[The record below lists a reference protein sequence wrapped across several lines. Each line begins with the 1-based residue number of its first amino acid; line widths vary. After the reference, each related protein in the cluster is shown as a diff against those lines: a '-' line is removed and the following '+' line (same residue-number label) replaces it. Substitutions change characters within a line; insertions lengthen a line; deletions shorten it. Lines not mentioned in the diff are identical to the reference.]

1 MSASPKLSSLR
12 DAFGEE
18 LARLGDERSDIVV
31 LDADTSTST
40 RSAIFGKQHPERFIN
55 VGLQEQNMMGMAAG
69 LASSGKKVFV
79 AGFATFVTGMVY
91 NMIRQ
96 SICYPG
102 LDVTIVASHAGITVG
117 EDGATHQMTEDL
129 GLMAGLPNMKV
140 ISPADAPETKKVI
153 DYIAGA
159 KGPFYV
165 RLAREKF
172 PEMTDGFD
180 FKLGRGL
187 VLEDG
192 SDATVVSTGITL
204 HEAAE
209 AVKLLKGN
217 GISARLIHMPSLKP
231 IDADL
236 LAKAARETGL
246 IVTVEDHSIYNGLGS
261 RVAEVV
267 AERQPAYVR
276 RVGIR
281 DVFGESGK
289 AEELMVKYGIDRTSV
304 AKAVLESMNLKR
316 R

>member
-267 AERQPAYVR
+267 AEGQPAYVR

>member
-1 MSASPKLSSLR
+1 
-12 DAFGEE
+12 
-18 LARLGDERSDIVV
+18 
-31 LDADTSTST
+31 
-40 RSAIFGKQHPERFIN
+40 
-55 VGLQEQNMMGMAAG
+55 
-69 LASSGKKVFV
+69 
-79 AGFATFVTGMVY
+79 
-91 NMIRQ
+91 
-96 SICYPG
+96 
-102 LDVTIVASHAGITVG
+102 
-117 EDGATHQMTEDL
+117 MTEDL
-129 GLMAGLPNMKV
+129 GLMAGLPNMRV

-153 DYIAGA
+153 DYVAGA

-267 AERQPAYVR
+267 AERHPAYVR

-289 AEELMVKYGIDRTSV
+289 AEELMAKYGIDRTSV

>member
-1 MSASPKLSSLR
+1 LSTSPKLSSLR

-18 LARLGDERSDIVV
+18 LARLGDERSDVVV

-96 SICYPG
+96 SICYPD

-129 GLMAGLPNMKV
+129 GLMAGLPNMRV

-153 DYIAGA
+153 DYVAGA

-267 AERQPAYVR
+267 AERQPAYVKK
-276 RVGIR
+276 VGIR

-289 AEELMVKYGIDRTSV
+289 AEELMAKYGIDRTSV